1 MPSLQ
6 ERQVLWQKKEEKKE
20 RKRQNIWLK
29 EKEEVNHRG
38 EGMEAISQDASEV
51 HKTIQKAT

>member
-6 ERQVLWQKKEEKKE
+6 ERQVLWQEKKKTE
-20 RKRQNIWLK
+20 KDTKYMIEGKRRS
-29 EKEEVNHRG
+29 ESSGG
-38 EGMEAISQDASEV
+38 EGMEAISRDASEV